1 MFQTENNSAK
11 MPQYFLINQI
21 KTNKKIFF
29 FKMSTKNSNFLPVK
43 PQNGSN
49 RPFQATFS
57 HLFKLLYLVLREI
70 TQLTIRTVKPH
81 LIYYSAEAKFHWQ
94 RLNVPTWKLAVV
106 AGLFVLAIKGA
117 DTIGFSYFTPFRM
130 QSASLSSYT
139 ESLDEGGSMAPA
151 TLAELHDADN
161 RAYIKAF
168 AEVAVAEMHR
178 TKIPASISMA
188 QAIVE
193 SRAGKGRLARTSANH
208 FGIKCFSRSCTRGH
222 CRNFE
227 DDSHK
232 DFFRV
237 FGSPEE
243 SWRAH
248 SAFLQ
253 GKRYEDLF
261 AYGSNYEAWAAGLQ
275 EKGYATANNYATT
288 LVSIIKK
295 YRLDELDAQ

>member
-1 MFQTENNSAK
+1 VLLTQNNSAK
-11 MPQYFLINQI
+11 IPQYFLINQI

-29 FKMSTKNSNFLPVK
+29 LKMSTKNNNFTPAK
-43 PQNGSN
+43 PQNGLNS
-49 RPFQATFS
+49 PFQMTFS
-57 HLFKLLYLVLREI
+57 HLFKLLYLVVREI
-70 TQLTIRTVKPH
+70 ANLFIKTVKPH
-81 LIYYSAEAKFHWQ
+81 LIYYSGEAKFHWQ
-94 RLNVPTWKLAVV
+94 RLNIPTWKVAIV
-106 AGLFVLAIKGA
+106 AGLFVLSVKGA
-117 DTIGFSYFTPFRM
+117 DTIGFSYFTPFRT
-130 QSASLSSYT
+130 QSASLSTYT
-139 ESLDEGGSMAPA
+139 ESLDDEGSMAPA

-161 RAYIKAF
+161 RAYIKEF
-168 AEVAVAEMHR
+168 ATIAVAEMHR
-178 TKIPASISMA
+178 TQIPASISMA

-237 FGSPEE
+237 FASPEE

-253 GKRYEDLF
+253 GKRYEELF
-261 AYGSNYEAWAAGLQ
+261 ANGKNYSAWADGLQ
-275 EKGYATANNYATT
+275 EKGYATADNYAST

-295 YRLDELDAQ
+295 YRLEELDEQ

>member
-1 MFQTENNSAK
+1 MKSK
-11 MPQYFLINQI
+11 DNQ
-21 KTNKKIFF
+21 
-29 FKMSTKNSNFLPVK
+29 FLPVK

-49 RPFQATFS
+49 NRFQMTFT

-70 TQLTIRTVKPH
+70 TNLAVTTAKPH
-81 LIYYSAEAKFHWQ
+81 VIYYSTEARFQWQ
-94 RLNVPTWKLAVV
+94 RLNIPTWKVAVV
-106 AGLFVLAIKGA
+106 AGLFIVAMKGA
-117 DTIGFSYFTPFRM
+117 DSIGFSYFTPFRT
-130 QSASLSSYT
+130 QNATLSDYT
-139 ESLDEGGSMAPA
+139 ESLDDAGSMAPA

-168 AEVAVAEMHR
+168 ATIAIEEMHR
-178 TKIPASISMA
+178 TQIPASISMA

-248 SAFLQ
+248 STFLQ
-253 GKRYEDLF
+253 GKRYTDLF
-261 AYGSNYEAWAAGLQ
+261 ANGQNYQAWAEGLQ
-275 EKGYATANNYATT
+275 AKGYATADNYATT

-295 YRLDELDAQ
+295 YNLAELDAQ

>member
-1 MFQTENNSAK
+1 MR
-11 MPQYFLINQI
+11 
-21 KTNKKIFF
+21 
-29 FKMSTKNSNFLPVK
+29 TKNNNLLPVK

-49 RPFQATFS
+49 AAFQMTFQ

-70 TQLTIRTVKPH
+70 ANLFVKTVKPH
-81 LIYYSAEAKFHWQ
+81 LIYYAGEARFHWQ
-94 RLNVPTWKLAVV
+94 RLNVPAWKMAIVV
-106 AGLFVLAIKGA
+106 GLFVVAMKGA
-117 DTIGFSYFTPFRM
+117 DSIGFSYFTPFRT
-130 QSASLSSYT
+130 QSASLAEYT
-139 ESLDEGGSMAPA
+139 ESLDDAGSMAPA

-161 RAYIKAF
+161 RAYIKTYA
-168 AEVAVAEMHR
+168 AVAVAEMHR
-178 TKIPASISMA
+178 TQIPASISMA

-253 GKRYEDLF
+253 GKRYADLF
-261 AYGSNYEAWAAGLQ
+261 ANGKSYTAWADGLQ
-275 EKGYATANNYATT
+275 QNGYATADNYAET